1 MEIAVLGFVG
11 SKNIGDYIQTK
22 AAIDI
27 VDSKK
32 TRILDRENLDK
43 YNDDDIKTIVNGWFM
58 ENPKNWP
65 PSNRIIPLFISFH
78 INPSAQGELLKKE
91 SLEYL
96 KKHEPIGC
104 RDHYTR
110 DILIEK
116 GIKAYYSSCVTTSL
130 QRSKYL
136 KKNKK
141 PEGIIVIGA
150 FDRLDPSINKK
161 TFSQLIIS
169 TLKYPLKKIV
179 YNLKLLKF
187 NKHLNN
193 QKTTIKRHSQIV
205 SKPIISHNEG
215 LKLAEEMLEKI
226 ASSEILITSRIH
238 AALPA
243 IAMGLKVVFID
254 EGLNHDNHKQRLSG
268 LRNYFT
274 STNLK
279 DFFMINLDNLINAQA
294 DRNHVKKIKLTINK
308 FLNQ

>member
-1 MEIAVLGFVG
+1 MEIAALGFVG

-22 AAIDI
+22 AVIDI
-27 VDSKK
+27 IDSKK

-43 YNDDDIKTIVNGWFM
+43 YNDDEIKTIINGWFM

-65 PSNRIIPLFISFH
+65 PSNKIKPLFISFH
-78 INPSAQGELLKKE
+78 INPSVQGELLKKE
-91 SLEYL
+91 SLEYF

-110 DILIEK
+110 DILLEK
-116 GIKAYYSSCVTTSL
+116 GINAYYSSCVTTSME
-130 QRSKYL
+130 RSKYL
-136 KKNKK
+136 KKNTK

-150 FDRLDPSINKK
+150 FDRLAPSINKK
-161 TFSQLIIS
+161 TVSQLIVS

-179 YNLKLLKF
+179 YNLKLSKF

-193 QKTTIKRHSQIV
+193 QKTIIQKHSQIV
-205 SKPIISHNEG
+205 SNPIISHNEG
-215 LKLAEEMLEKI
+215 LKLAEDMLEKI

-243 IAMGLKVVFID
+243 LAMGLKVVFID
-254 EGLNHDNHKQRLSG
+254 EGLDHVNHKQRISG

-274 STNLK
+274 CTNLK
-279 DFFMINLDNLINAQA
+279 DFFMINLDNLLNAHA
-294 DRNHVKKIKLTINK
+294 DRNQVKKIKLTINK